1 MTIDQIQ
8 YFCAICQYKTFS
20 NAALELHITQSSLS
34 KHMIKLENELDM
46 ILFDRSHRQI
56 TLTKAGEQFYKDA
69 LILLKD
75 YNHMIN
81 HLDVLKDNTQNT
93 IRIAMLP
100 ILSQYNLVTKLDNFS
115 SLYPS
120 YHVEI
125 DEIEE
130 RDIQNILNNQYD
142 MYILRGHI
150 DLPNYKKILLYK
162 DKLTAVT
169 SYKHPLSCYDEVS
182 IIDFKNNEI
191 LLPPQYTTIAHI
203 ALEEFKTLD
212 FHPTHI
218 RYGRLETILSSLKD
232 YNVAFVMEKTL
243 SMYHLSNL
251 CMHTLHEE
259 VYGNIYLYYLPSR
272 KSCIQNFIAMF

>member
-20 NAALELHITQSSLS
+20 HAAVELHITQSSLS
-34 KHMIKLENELDM
+34 KHMIKLENELDTL
-46 ILFDRSHRQI
+46 LFDRTHRQI
-56 TLTKAGEQFYKDA
+56 ILTQAGEEFYQDA
-69 LILLKD
+69 KILLKD
-75 YNHMIN
+75 YHQMMN

-93 IRIAMLP
+93 IHIAMLP
-100 ILSQYNLVTKLDNFS
+100 ILSQYNLASKLDDFNTQ
-115 SLYPS
+115 YPS

-125 DEIEE
+125 EEIEE
-130 RDIQNILNNQYD
+130 RDIQNIINNQYD
-142 MYILRGHI
+142 IYILRGNM

-169 SYKHPLSCYDEVS
+169 SYKHPLSSHDEVS
-182 IIDFKNNEI
+182 ILEFKNNEI

-203 ALEEFKTLD
+203 ALEEFDKLY
-212 FHPTHI
+212 FRPTHI

-251 CMHTLHEE
+251 CMHTLSEE
-259 VYGNIYLYYLPSR
+259 VYGNIYLYYLPSH
-272 KSCIQNFIAMF
+272 KSCIQDFIAMF

>member
-20 NAALELHITQSSLS
+20 HAALELHITQSSLS
-34 KHMIKLENELDM
+34 KHMIKLENELDI

-56 TLTKAGEQFYKDA
+56 TLTKAGEQFYLDA
-69 LILLKD
+69 QKIF
-75 YNHMIN
+75 
-81 HLDVLKDNTQNT
+81 KDNTQNT
-93 IRIAMLP
+93 IHIAMLP
-100 ILSQYNLVTKLDNFS
+100 ILSQYNLASKIDDFS

-130 RDIQNILNNQYD
+130 RDIQTILNNQYD
-142 MYILRGHI
+142 IYILRGDM
-150 DLPNYKKILLYK
+150 DLPHYKKILLYK

-169 SYKHPLSCYDEVS
+169 SYKHPLSSYDDLS
-182 IIDFKNNEI
+182 ILDFKDNEI

-203 ALEEFKTLD
+203 ALDTFKALN
-212 FHPTHI
+212 FCPTHI

-251 CMHTLHEE
+251 CMHSLEEE
-259 VYGNIYLYYLPSR
+259 VYGNIYLYYLPSG
-272 KSCIQNFIAMF
+272 KTCIQNFISMF

>member
-20 NAALELHITQSSLS
+20 HAAFELHITQSSLS
-34 KHMIKLENELDM
+34 KHIIKLENELDTL
-46 ILFDRSHRQI
+46 LFDRTHRQI
-56 TLTKAGEQFYKDA
+56 TLTKAGEQFYQDA
-69 LILLKD
+69 KILLKD
-75 YNHMIN
+75 YNQMMN

-93 IRIAMLP
+93 IHIAMLP
-100 ILSQYNLVTKLDNFS
+100 ILSQYNLSSKLDNFNTQ
-115 SLYPS
+115 YPS

-130 RDIQNILNNQYD
+130 RDIQSMLNNQYD
-142 MYILRGHI
+142 IYILRGHM
-150 DLPNYKKILLYK
+150 DLLNYNKILLYK

-169 SYKHPLSCYDEVS
+169 SYKHPLSSYDEVS
-182 IIDFKNNEI
+182 ILDFKNNEI

-203 ALEEFKTLD
+203 ALEEFDKLN

-251 CMHTLHEE
+251 CMHTLSKE
-259 VYGNIYLYYLPSR
+259 VYGNIYLYYLPSH
-272 KSCIQNFIAMF
+272 KSCIQDFISMF